1 MTVLFIYSS
10 SFSTSILYINTYT
23 YTMANY
29 IIQYYLYIQVK
40 TVEESKKEEENNNIK
55 AIKSLEITIRS
66 HEQAQY

>member
-10 SFSTSILYINTYT
+10 SFSTSILYVY
-23 YTMANY
+23 YGLANY
-29 IIQYYLYIQVK
+29 IIQYYLYIEVK
-40 TVEESKKEEENNNIK
+40 TVEESKREEENNNIK